1 MIKLVGGRSNNLLES
16 ETLNASEVSREQHQF
31 VVCVTIC
38 ESLSD
43 QTKVRVPLE
52 RVLDRV
58 LLKRVPGLPAER
70 RRVRRR
76 PRLPHSHSLSI
87 AFVPFCHAKLVGHRE
102 DRPRIILLLMLCQ
115 WDT

>member
-1 MIKLVGGRSNNLLES
+1 MIKLVGGRSNNLCES
-16 ETLNASEVSREQHQF
+16 ETLNASKVSHEQHQF

-52 RVLDRV
+52 RVLDGV
-58 LLKRVPGLPAER
+58 LLKRVPAER

-76 PRLPHSHSLSI
+76 PRSCRTHTHSASRLSS
-87 AFVPFCHAKLVGHRE
+87 FVMLNWSDTERT
-102 DRPRIILLLMLCQ
+102 DRASFSSWCFVNGTLN
-115 WDT
+115 

>member
-1 MIKLVGGRSNNLLES
+1 MIKLVGGRSNNLCES
-16 ETLNASEVSREQHQF
+16 ETLNASKVSHEQHQF

-58 LLKRVPGLPAER
+58 LLKRVPAER

-76 PRLPHSHSLSI
+76 PRSCRLPHSHSLSI
-87 AFVPFCHAKLVGHRE
+87 ASVLFCHAKLVGHRE